1 MNRQTTR
8 RRPSNTP
15 KYKATAASAAIR
27 KARANNTSPPLAPP
41 STNKNAR
48 RLQGFEPSGTCAKRT
63 ALSNRKQAVSELAPS
78 CSKPMALPPAAP
90 PALSLAALLFPPPF
104 HSAASG
110 TGARVGFY
118 LEGAVLGTAPCAQ
131 CETSQQFY

>member
-15 KYKATAASAAIR
+15 KSRSTAGSAGIR
-27 KARANNTSPPLAPP
+27 KARANNTSPPSAPP
-41 STNKNAR
+41 SKNKNAR
-48 RLQGFEPSGTCAKRT
+48 RLHGFEPSRTCAKR
-63 ALSNRKQAVSELAPS
+63 AEPSNRKQAVSELAPS

-110 TGARVGFY
+110 TGARVGLY

-131 CETSQQFY
+131 CKTSQQFY